1 MKNYIQPGATI
12 TAVAPAGGIA
22 SGAGMLYGGLFGI
35 AATTA
40 AAGTEVE
47 IDTTGVFDLPKLS
60 TAVIAAGGKV
70 SWDAVNSRCDVPG
83 SGLYPIG
90 VAIAAAGNGVATVR
104 VRLDG
109 ISTAAA
115 A

>member
-1 MKNYIQPGATI
+1 MKNYIQAGKTI
-12 TAVAPAGGIA
+12 TATAPAGGIT
-22 SGAGMLYGGLFGI
+22 SGTGMLYGSLFGV

-40 AAGTEVE
+40 AAGAEVE
-47 IDTTGVFDLPKLS
+47 MDTAGVFELPKLS

-70 SWDAVNSRCDVPG
+70 SWDAANSRCDAPG

-90 VAIAAAGNGVATVR
+90 VAIAAAGNGATTVK

-109 ISTAAA
+109 IATVAAA
-115 A
+115 